1 MKFYRP
7 ARPGDLGSLTVYEK
21 ETPHPQRGEVLVRV
35 RAVSLNYRDLL
46 LLNGSYPVDTPDGL
60 VPVSDA
66 AGEIVETGEGVRRF
80 AVGDRVLNTFHSDW
94 FGGPYPGPAA
104 LLGYG
109 NGQDGWLTEYRVVS
123 EQALVALPDGLSY
136 EHAATLPCAGVTA
149 FTALTGPRPV
159 TGADTVLV
167 QGTGGV
173 SLFALQLARLLGAR
187 VIATTSSAAKAER
200 LTALGADAVVDYT
213 EHPEWGKQVLEL
225 TQGRGVDRV
234 VEVGGPGTF
243 GQSLLASGT
252 HGAEIA
258 LIGFLG
264 AGGPDVPFM
273 DLFRSGITL
282 RKINV
287 GSRQDTEDLLA
298 LLAGHPVEPVVDS
311 VFPFGRALDALRHFE
326 SRTNL
331 GKVVITI

>member
-1 MKFYRP
+1 VRFYRP
-7 ARPGDLGSLTVYEK
+7 ARPGDMGSLTAYEQ
-21 ETPHPQRGEVLVRV
+21 EIPRPQRGEVLVRV

-46 LLNGSYPVDTPDGL
+46 LLKGGYPVDGPDGL

-66 AGEIVETGEGVRRF
+66 AGEVVGLGEGVRRF
-80 AVGDRVLNTFHSDW
+80 AVGDRVVNTFHSDW
-94 FGGPYPGPAA
+94 IGGPYPGAAA
-104 LLGYG
+104 LVGYG

-123 EQALVALPDGLSY
+123 EQAVVAIPDTLAY
-136 EHAATLPCAGVTA
+136 EDAATLPCAAVTA
-149 FTALTGPRPV
+149 WTALGGPRPV

-173 SLFALQLARLLGAR
+173 SLFTLQLARLLGAR

-200 LTALGADAVVDYT
+200 LTALGADGVVNYV
-213 EHPEWGKQVLEL
+213 EHPEWGKRLLEM
-225 TQGRGVDRV
+225 TEGRGVDRV

-243 GQSLLASGT
+243 GQSLLACGT

-258 LIGFLG
+258 LVGFLG
-264 AGGPDVPFM
+264 SGGTDVAFM
-273 DLFRSGITL
+273 DLFRSGVTL

-298 LLAGHPVEPVVDS
+298 LLSRHPLKPVIDS
-311 VFPFGRALDALRHFE
+311 VFPFERALDALRHFE
-326 SRTNL
+326 SRSNL
-331 GKVVITI
+331 GKVVITL

>member
-1 MKFYRP
+1 MAGMAWFAATPRSSTCCCGP
-7 ARPGDLGSLTVYEK
+7 AIACLGHGALEGGLSRRAPAHRRPGL
-21 ETPHPQRGEVLVRV
+21 H
-35 RAVSLNYRDLL
+35 
-46 LLNGSYPVDTPDGL
+46 
-60 VPVSDA
+60 
-66 AGEIVETGEGVRRF
+66 
-80 AVGDRVLNTFHSDW
+80 
-94 FGGPYPGPAA
+94 
-104 LLGYG
+104 
-109 NGQDGWLTEYRVVS
+109 
-123 EQALVALPDGLSY
+123 
-136 EHAATLPCAGVTA
+136 
-149 FTALTGPRPV
+149 
-159 TGADTVLV
+159 
-167 QGTGGV
+167 
-173 SLFALQLARLLGAR
+173 R

-287 GSRQDTEDLLA
+287 GSRQDTEDLLD
-298 LLAGHPVEPVVDS
+298 LLARHPVEPVVDS